1 MGLYRSEKLH
11 YLCHQIRSLL
21 QLQLAFEK
29 NKQTNMYL
37 SIHTTWSG
45 NVEILALYLGSSLGT
60 YMRLQE
66 CDVDR

>member
-29 NKQTNMYL
+29 KQTNKHVPLNTYNL
-37 SIHTTWSG
+37 VRKCR
-45 NVEILALYLGSSLGT
+45 NVSLVPGLEPGYIYEAT
-60 YMRLQE
+60 GM
-66 CDVDR
+66 